1 MERLGHKIVDDKYD
15 GDERLAYEELV
26 DDKHLKIRENGDA
39 EDFADELKEDKD
51 EYKLRKQVVNLVMRE
66 KSVPISIAQ
75 EFFET
80 HYDDIIDMNSDEIL
94 DEFDEYASV
103 NFDSVPMEETE
114 MEKLREH
121 FKRFTK

>member
-1 MERLGHKIVDDKYD
+1 MK
-15 GDERLAYEELV
+15 
-26 DDKHLKIRENGDA
+26 
-39 EDFADELKEDKD
+39 
-51 EYKLRKQVVNLVMRE
+51 E

-103 NFDSVPMEETE
+103 NYDSIDED
-114 MEKLREH
+114 EKLKEH
-121 FKRFTK
+121 FKRFM